1 MINNTNNTKS
11 RIKKRK
17 LNFTQIANSFLRDKR
32 LSFKAKGL
40 FAYMFSHDESWNF
53 TLNSISKQQE
63 EGVDSIRSAMNELK
77 AYGYVVYKKYS
88 NGTGIYY
95 LDDEPHLKDSK
106 VEEEN
111 KDNEKDGEKQMKE
124 KTNKTPRYLE
134 KLNKLKDDNSDLK
147 EDLKNNKDKQNI
159 KNQDLHPQDI
169 IKAYKEL
176 ISEKYEDISQTR
188 SFNQIV
194 FYSEDLEAMLKGI
207 QNYCLALK
215 LKPEKKP
222 EKLFFFIKDKIYLDY
237 QNEQVV
243 ELNKNEAIVP
253 EDLIGLKFKVDG
265 EEIEFLEDGYYKTQK
280 DWKVTNAKNVSDM
293 VELVRNFLKN
303 NKLQLE
309 ENSNQENSKCEF

>member
-17 LNFTQIANSFLRDKR
+17 SNFTQIANSFLRDKR

-95 LDDEPHLKDSK
+95 LDDEPHLKDK
-106 VEEEN
+106 ETIDN
-111 KDNEKDGEKQMKE
+111 KEDGEKQMKE
-124 KTNKTPRYLE
+124 KINKTPRYLE
-134 KLNKLKDDNSDLK
+134 KLNKLKGANSDLK
-147 EDLKNNKDKQNI
+147 EDLNI

-176 ISEKYEDISQTR
+176 ISPKYEDITQTR
-188 SFNQIV
+188 SFNQIIL
-194 FYSEDLEAMLKGI
+194 YGEDLEKMLKGI
-207 QNYCLALK
+207 KNYAK
-215 LKPEKKP
+215 AFSLKPKKP

-243 ELNKNEAIVP
+243 ELNKNETIVP

-265 EEIEFLEDGYYKTQK
+265 EEIEFLENAYYKTQK

-293 VELVRNFLKN
+293 VQLVRNFLIESE
-303 NKLQLE
+303 KLQLNK
-309 ENSNQENSKCEF
+309 NSNQENSK

>member
-1 MINNTNNTKS
+1 MKDNHKS

-40 FAYMFSHDESWNF
+40 FTYMFSHDESWNF

-95 LDDEPHLKDSK
+95 LDDEPHLKDK
-106 VEEEN
+106 ETI
-111 KDNEKDGEKQMKE
+111 DNLVQSTLFEKEDGEKQMKE
-124 KTNKTPRYLE
+124 KINKTPRYLE
-134 KLNKLKDDNSDLK
+134 K
-147 EDLKNNKDKQNI
+147 DLKNSKNKENI
-159 KNQDLHPQDI
+159 KNQDLHPQNI
-169 IKAYKEL
+169 IEAYSEL
-176 ISEKYEDISQTR
+176 ISPKYEDITQTR
-188 SFNQIV
+188 SFNQITL
-194 FYSEDLEAMLKGI
+194 YGEDLEKMLKGI
-207 QNYCLALK
+207 KNYSKALK
-215 LKPEKKP
+215 LKQKKP
-222 EKLFFFIKDKIYLDY
+222 EKLFFFVKDKIYLDY
-237 QNEQVV
+237 QNEQAV

-280 DWKVTNAKNVSDM
+280 DWKVTNVKM
-293 VELVRNFLKN
+293 YLIW
-303 NKLQLE
+303 
-309 ENSNQENSKCEF
+309 SN